1 MSKKDLEA
9 IELNKK
15 EEKIILAEKQ
25 SPLIVFW
32 HKHRYLISI
41 LLILALLLL
50 ITGSFIFFKN
60 IYQSK
65 DPIINKATLDSSLTD
80 LNNTI
85 TGGQVP
91 ITEETAK
98 NKFLN
103 SGAFKNSGEVLTVKV
118 IESGTFIIKFYSD
131 GTALKIIKKGNLI
144 TRINPLEN
152 GDYGIDNQGV
162 INTKATTKDITLI
175 NTKTYPWGTV
185 SYFSDGS
192 AEITDSKINMFVR
205 NSNDINDNYISNN
218 KVSYLKETKSIGN
231 NKLNYYY
238 DGTIEIIKDNQ
249 SYLVRNEKDL
259 QINNQ
264 DIIFNNNNAAK
275 IYQTKTMDDGIVI
288 DYYEDGG
295 AIIRD
300 GTRTISVRKS
310 NSIII
315 YNNKIYEIV
324 DNIYVE
330 ISKTTN
336 QGDIIYYT
344 NGGAVYKDQNK
355 TYYIDENSHI
365 KYQNGQ
371 ISTVEGNPENL
382 TKTTNIEDE
391 LVQIF
396 EKTAVVKTKDY
407 LAIVPKDGI
416 LYDKDGTIKEIN
428 TDDLGNE
435 DNQFTITNNSNERLK
450 YRIVIEKSER
460 TNLDTQYLRYQ
471 MQIKEK
477 YSGIKKLDDNI
488 WEPDSISKE
497 LGLSGTN
504 YILVDDIIE
513 PYDTINFK
521 FMIWT
526 DYETIP
532 NSMQNKYF
540 YGTIKIYAW
549 TEIKK

>member
-1 MSKKDLEA
+1 MSRKDLEA

-32 HKHRYLISI
+32 RKHRYLISI

-50 ITGSFIFFKN
+50 ITGGFIFFKN
-60 IYQSK
+60 IYQSN

-85 TGGQVP
+85 TGGPVP
-91 ITEETAK
+91 ITEEAAK

-103 SGAFKNSGEVLTVKV
+103 SGDFKNSGEVLTVKV
-118 IESGTFIIKFYSD
+118 IESGSFVVKFYSD
-131 GTALKIIKKGNLI
+131 GTALKIMKKSNLI
-144 TRINPLEN
+144 TRVNPLEN

-162 INTKATTKDITLI
+162 INTKATTKDITLV

-192 AEITDSKINMFVR
+192 AEITDSKIDMFIR
-205 NSNDINDNYISNN
+205 NSNDITDNYISNN
-218 KVSYLKETKSIGN
+218 KVSYLKETKNIGSN
-231 NKLNYYY
+231 RLNYYY
-238 DGTIEIIKDNQ
+238 DGTIEVIKNNQ
-249 SYLVRNEKDL
+249 SYLVRTEKDL

-264 DIIFNNNNAAK
+264 DIIFKNNNAAK

-295 AIIRD
+295 AIIKD

-315 YNNKIYEIV
+315 HNNKIYEIV

-330 ISKTTN
+330 ISKTLN
-336 QGDIIYYT
+336 QGNIVYYT
-344 NGGAVYKDQNK
+344 NGGAVYQDQNK
-355 TYYIDENSHI
+355 TYYLDENSHI

-371 ISTVEGNPENL
+371 ISSVEGEKENL
-382 TKTTNIEDE
+382 TKSTNIEE
-391 LVQIF
+391 EFVQIF

-407 LAIVPKDGI
+407 LAIVPQSGI
-416 LYDKDGTIKEIN
+416 LYDKDGKIKEIT
-428 TDDLGNE
+428 TDDLEND
-435 DNQFTITNNSNERLK
+435 DNQFTITNNSSERLK
-450 YRIVIEKSER
+450 YRIVIEESER
-460 TNLDTQYLRYQ
+460 TNLDIQYLRYQ
-471 MQIKEK
+471 IKIKEK
-477 YSGIKKLDDNI
+477 YSGIKRLDDNI
-488 WEPDSISKE
+488 WNSDSISKE
-497 LGLSGTN
+497 LEVSGTN

-532 NSMQNKYF
+532 NSMQDKYF

-549 TEIKK
+549 TEEKK